1 MGRGG
6 YAIPTGGEEQLDPLA
21 FSNLD
26 QIVVRFSENVIIGV
40 DDIRLV
46 GVLGADGIDDENREY
61 NVVAI
66 TTGIGSSGEF
76 EAVIDLGAPIGTDKV
91 MLTVFESVTNLSGRR
106 LDGQWSDG
114 ASVYPSGNGAE
125 GGDFSIRFNVL
136 PGDINQDRN
145 VGGSDLSSLL
155 GAWLQDVQPTD
166 VILDLDGDTKIGGSD
181 LSVVIGNWL
190 SSLPPGSPS
199 DVVGGQLLAARVVYE
214 GDPVRHGLLGVYGYD
229 WVKQQRH
236 DSEPRSPWQEE
247 RYPDVVTMTS
257 SAIIVPDSYSML
269 SSSKILL

>member
-1 MGRGG
+1 TTNADGNYSFTNVGPGAFTLSEVPQAGYVQTTPQNPGTHTITTSSGQDIAGLDFGNRGSEEVEPPRVTKVLVRGDWDASYLAELNNQNMGRGG

-46 GVLGADGIDDENREY
+46 GVLGPDGIDDENREY
-61 NVVAI
+61 NVVEI

-125 GGDFSIRFNVL
+125 
-136 PGDINQDRN
+136 
-145 VGGSDLSSLL
+145 
-155 GAWLQDVQPTD
+155 
-166 VILDLDGDTKIGGSD
+166 
-181 LSVVIGNWL
+181 
-190 SSLPPGSPS
+190 
-199 DVVGGQLLAARVVYE
+199 
-214 GDPVRHGLLGVYGYD
+214 
-229 WVKQQRH
+229 
-236 DSEPRSPWQEE
+236 
-247 RYPDVVTMTS
+247 
-257 SAIIVPDSYSML
+257 
-269 SSSKILL
+269 